1 VYYILYV
8 YFFMLLTLST
18 KVTGDPKNLL
28 GMVIGFCHI
37 GLLMFTVKDP
47 GSLETT
53 CVFNAFLKDR
63 FSYFSSQ
70 RCKAIRY
77 ILAVQGVPCSKL
89 LGSLGKEWTAGKTAV
104 PYGAIGSKE
113 ASRCIAIA
121 ELSTEKKKRPS
132 NLHPLQN
139 DDWCNWLLRYKQWT
153 GNMIPSGKLT

>member
-1 VYYILYV
+1 MYYILYV

-121 ELSTEKKKRPS
+121 ELSTKKKNALPTYIPCR
-132 NLHPLQN
+132 
-139 DDWCNWLLRYKQWT
+139 T
-153 GNMIPSGKLT
+153 MIDATDFSDTSSELEIWYSLVN